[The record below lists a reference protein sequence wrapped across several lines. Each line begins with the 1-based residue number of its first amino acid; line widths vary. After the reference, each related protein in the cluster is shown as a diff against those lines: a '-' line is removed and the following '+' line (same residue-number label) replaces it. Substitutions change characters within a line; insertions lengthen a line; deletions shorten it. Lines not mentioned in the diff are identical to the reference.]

1 MSSERLPEDRSAL
14 AMLAAD
20 ALAVGVWLVDRAGN
34 TCFRNETLDCLIP
47 EIHTLRAL
55 AAAMPGV
62 PIVAYVA
69 QVSRGGRPVAEPV
82 ALLKSV
88 EPGRLVQLRIKAGPA
103 EVPGSAV
110 ITIEEISD
118 RLRVERLRALAE
130 TTLALGHEVNNP
142 LAILSGQI
150 ELLSAELDELRTEGS
165 QVETDAPAAAPPPDL
180 CSALAAMGERVVA
193 MREAVTRIAGV
204 LRRMRRVAEPL
215 GADYLPSRGVRMLDL
230 SAGATRTVL
239 PPGAPDAAP
248 GAEPKR
254 ASGDRAA

>member
-1 MSSERLPEDRSAL
+1 MTRPDL
-14 AMLAAD
+14 AVLAAD

-34 TCFRNETLDCLIP
+34 TCFRNQTLDSLIP
-47 EIHTLRAL
+47 DIHSLREL
-55 AAAMPGV
+55 AGAMPGV
-62 PIVAYVA
+62 PVVAYVA
-69 QVSRGGRPVAEPV
+69 QVSRGGRAVSEPV
-82 ALLKSV
+82 ALLKAV
-88 EPGRLVQLRIKAGPA
+88 DPGRLVQLRIKAGPD
-103 EVPGSAV
+103 EIPGSAV

-150 ELLSAELDELRTEGS
+150 ELISAELEELRTGDGNEDS
-165 QVETDAPAAAPPPDL
+165 DEPATAALPPDVG
-180 CSALAAMGERVVA
+180 SALAAMGERVVA

-230 SAGATRTVL
+230 SAGGGRALR
-239 PPGAPDAAP
+239 PG
-248 GAEPKR
+248 KT
-254 ASGDRAA
+254 ASGTDSAGGQRKPSEERAA

>member
-1 MSSERLPEDRSAL
+1 VTGERLPIEREAL
-14 AMLAAD
+14 AVLAAD
-20 ALAVGVWLVDRAGN
+20 ALAVGMWLVDRTGN
-34 TCFRNETLDCLIP
+34 TCFRNQTLEDLIP
-47 EIHTLRAL
+47 GVYTLRDLAL
-55 AAAMPGV
+55 AMPGV

-82 ALLKSV
+82 ALLKAV
-88 EPGRLVQLRIKAGPA
+88 EPGRLVQLRIKSGP
-103 EVPGSAV
+103 EEIPGSAV

-150 ELLSAELDELRTEGS
+150 ELLSAELEELRSEGRDE
-165 QVETDAPAAAPPPDL
+165 ETGESPAATPEL

-193 MREAVTRIAGV
+193 MREAVSRIAGV

-230 SAGATRTVL
+230 SAG
-239 PPGAPDAAP
+239 GAGARALRPAA
-248 GAEPKR
+248 GTAEGNRP
-254 ASGDRAA
+254 SGERAA